1 MLTFFKVGSGR
12 ARRYF
17 RYFRYDWAFLN
28 EVPAFVQ
35 VVRSAVGLFR
45 LDRLPGGLLF
55 CLCWSEFDC
64 GSPWSDNL
72 CISLVTCRPRNC
84 AADVL
89 GVAQVIDAFALAQMP
104 KYQSFFFDWIV
115 MSGRRYLFRLL
126 SCLIGEKL
134 TLGSSNKLA
143 SASGPRQGIFIAAR
157 SRYTLGSLCS
167 LMDVARVL
175 ILGKGA
181 MYHTIGKSFLC
192 DEVAFDATG
201 RTLRRRVSTTLTTI
215 GLES

>member
-1 MLTFFKVGSGR
+1 MS
-12 ARRYF
+12 
-17 RYFRYDWAFLN
+17 
-28 EVPAFVQ
+28 AFVQ
-35 VVRSAVGLFR
+35 VVRPTIGLFR
-45 LDRLPGGLLF
+45 LDRLPGSLLF
-55 CLCWSEFDC
+55 CLCWREFDR
-64 GSPWSDNL
+64 GSPRLNNL
-72 CISLVTCRPRNC
+72 RVSLVTCRPWHC

-115 MSGRRYLFRLL
+115 MGGRRYLFRLL

-134 TLGSSNKLA
+134 TLGSSDKLA
-143 SASGPRQGIFIAAR
+143 SASGPRQGIFITAR

-181 MYHTIGKSFLC
+181 MHHAIGKSFLC
-192 DEVAFDATG
+192 DEVAFNAAR
-201 RTLRRRVSTTLTTI
+201 RTLRGRISTNLTI
-215 GLES
+215 KGLEN